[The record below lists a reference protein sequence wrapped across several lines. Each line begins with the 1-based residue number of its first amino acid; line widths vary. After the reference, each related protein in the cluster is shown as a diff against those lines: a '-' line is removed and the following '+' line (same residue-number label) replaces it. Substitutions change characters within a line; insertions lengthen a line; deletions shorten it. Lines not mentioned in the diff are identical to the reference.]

1 VTRTEKGISPTGDRF
16 RILSDAM
23 HAFAEATTDPKRLA
37 ETIARRLADE
47 VGDAC
52 AVLLRSDDGRSLN
65 PIAIAGPDGASVAVV
80 TALLDRP
87 FVLADHVAARHTLL
101 TGEALLVPH
110 LDAEKLRGQTPNAYV
125 DFIINLGVHSL
136 LAVSLRVRGEPI
148 GLLSISRFRQGSPPF
163 DEADRELAQTLAD
176 HAALAMANAR
186 SHVAERAARA
196 AAKSA
201 TAALRIAEA
210 RFTRL
215 SESGIIGIL
224 VAKLDGTVVEANE
237 RVASLIGYSREE
249 LLSGAMRWTDLT
261 PEEFANVDRRAVDQL
276 TSTGV
281 AGVREKEYLHKDG
294 HRVPVLVGSAITAGT
309 EAISFVLDLSEKKRA
324 DKALADVEAQ
334 RALAARISGL
344 LDAAPDA
351 MVTSE
356 EDGTIVFVN
365 SQAEKLFGYTRTE
378 LIGRNVEL
386 LVPARSRPHQPQRRA
401 AALADR
407 NRVGPTPEILELD
420 GLRRDG
426 TEFPAEVR
434 LAPTVTPDGILFTVA
449 VRDVTER
456 RKTEEMRARLAAI
469 VDSSHDAIIGKTLD
483 GIIMSWNRG
492 AERLFG
498 YDASEAIGRF
508 ITLLIPPD
516 RMHEES
522 DFLEHLRE
530 GRVRELETVRV
541 RKDGVA
547 IDVSVTSSPIRD
559 DRGKV
564 IGASKV
570 ARDISDRKRN
580 EAALLRAKERAELA
594 NHELEAFSYS
604 VAHDLRAPLRGMN
617 GFAQLLV
624 TEYASK
630 LDAEGRDWLD
640 EILRNSM
647 KMGELIDALLSLSR
661 LTRAEIR
668 KQPVDL
674 SEVARDVAAELS
686 RSEPQRIVDV
696 VVADDLHAL
705 ADPTLVRSLVQ
716 NLLANAWKFTSGVR
730 PARIEVG
737 VTESAGTPAYFVRD
751 NGAGFEMAFA
761 AKLFT
766 PFQRLHTLAEF
777 PGTGI
782 GLANVQR
789 IVHRHGGRVW
799 AEGHVGAGASFFFTL
814 PEAGG

>member
-1 VTRTEKGISPTGDRF
+1 VKTTEKGPRPSGDRL

-47 VGDAC
+47 IGDTC
-52 AVLLRSDDGRSLN
+52 AVFLRSDDGRLLV
-65 PIAIAGPDGASVAVV
+65 P
-80 TALLDRP
+80 TALDAADATSLASATTLLARP
-87 FVLADHVAARHTLL
+87 LVLAEHAALQHTLL

-110 LDAEKLRGQTPNAYV
+110 LEVATLRAQPPSSYV
-125 DFIINLGVHSL
+125 DFAVAHGIHSVL
-136 LAVSLRVRGEPI
+136 VVALRIRGEPI
-148 GLLSISRFRQGSPPF
+148 GLLSISRSRPDSPPF
-163 DEADRELAQTLAD
+163 DEVDRKLAQTLAD
-176 HAALAMANAR
+176 HAALAMGNAR
-186 SHVAERAARA
+186 SHLAERAARA
-196 AAKSA
+196 EAERAM
-201 TAALRIAEA
+201 AALRVAEA

-224 VAKLDGTVVEANE
+224 VAKLDGTVVELNE
-237 RVASLIGYSREE
+237 RVASLLGYSREE
-249 LLSGAMRWTDLT
+249 LLSGAVRWSDLT
-261 PEEFANVDRRAVDQL
+261 PEEFANVDRRAVEQL
-276 TSTGV
+276 ASTGV
-281 AGVREKEYLHKDG
+281 AGAREKEYVHKDG

-351 MVTSE
+351 MVTSL
-356 EDGTIVFVN
+356 EDGTIILVN
-365 SQAEKLFGYTRTE
+365 SQAEKLFGYMRAE
-378 LIGRNVEL
+378 LLGRNVEI

-407 NRVGPTPEILELD
+407 DGVGPTPEMLELD

-434 LAPTVTPDGILFTVA
+434 LAPTVTPEGILFTVA

-483 GIIMSWNRG
+483 GVIVSWNRG

-498 YDASEAIGRF
+498 YDANEAIGRP

-522 DFLEHLRE
+522 DFLVHLRE

-541 RKDGVA
+541 RKDGVE

-570 ARDISDRKRN
+570 VRDISDRKRN
-580 EAALLRAKERAELA
+580 EAALLRAKEQAELA

-630 LDAEGRDWLD
+630 LDAEGRGWLE
-640 EILRNSM
+640 EILRNST

-661 LTRAEIR
+661 LTRTEIR
-668 KQPVDL
+668 KQPVNL
-674 SEVARDVAAELS
+674 SEVARSVAAELS
-686 RSEPQRIVDV
+686 RSEPERVVDV
-696 VVADDLHAL
+696 IVADDLHAL
-705 ADPTLVRSLVQ
+705 ADPTLVLSIVQ

-730 PARIEVG
+730 AARIEVG
-737 VTESAGTPAYFVRD
+737 VTESAGTSAYFVRD
-751 NGAGFEMAFA
+751 NGAGFDMAFA
-761 AKLFT
+761 ARLFT
-766 PFQRLHTLAEF
+766 PFQRLHTPAEF

-814 PEAGG
+814 PVADG

>member
-1 VTRTEKGISPTGDRF
+1 VKTTEKGPRPSGDRL

-47 VGDAC
+47 IGDTC
-52 AVLLRSDDGRSLN
+52 AVFLRSDDGRLLV
-65 PIAIAGPDGASVAVV
+65 P
-80 TALLDRP
+80 TALDAADATSLASATTLLARP
-87 FVLADHVAARHTLL
+87 LVLAEHAALQHTLL

-110 LDAEKLRGQTPNAYV
+110 LEVATLRAQPPSSYV
-125 DFIINLGVHSL
+125 DFAVAHGIHSVL
-136 LAVSLRVRGEPI
+136 VVALRIRGEPI
-148 GLLSISRFRQGSPPF
+148 GLLSISRSRPDSPPF
-163 DEADRELAQTLAD
+163 DEVDRKLAQTLAD
-176 HAALAMANAR
+176 HAALAMGNAR
-186 SHVAERAARA
+186 SHLAERAARA
-196 AAKSA
+196 EAERAM
-201 TAALRIAEA
+201 AALRVAEA

-224 VAKLDGTVVEANE
+224 VAKLDGTVVELNE
-237 RVASLIGYSREE
+237 RVASLLGYSREE
-249 LLSGAMRWTDLT
+249 LLSGAVRWSDLT
-261 PEEFANVDRRAVDQL
+261 PEEFANVDRRAVEQL
-276 TSTGV
+276 ASTGV
-281 AGVREKEYLHKDG
+281 AGAREKEYVHKDG

-351 MVTSE
+351 MVTSL
-356 EDGTIVFVN
+356 EDGTIILVN
-365 SQAEKLFGYTRTE
+365 SQAEKLFGYMRAE
-378 LIGRNVEL
+378 LLGRNVEI

-434 LAPTVTPDGILFTVA
+434 LAPTVTPEGILFTVA

-483 GIIMSWNRG
+483 GVIVSWNRG

-498 YDASEAIGRF
+498 YDANEAIGRP

-522 DFLEHLRE
+522 DFLVHLRE

-541 RKDGVA
+541 RKDGVE

-570 ARDISDRKRN
+570 VRDISDRKRN
-580 EAALLRAKERAELA
+580 EAALLRAKEQAELA

-630 LDAEGRDWLD
+630 LDAEGRDWLE
-640 EILRNSM
+640 EILRNST

-661 LTRAEIR
+661 LTRTEIR
-668 KQPVDL
+668 KQPVNL
-674 SEVARDVAAELS
+674 SEVARSVAAELS
-686 RSEPQRIVDV
+686 RSEPERVVDV
-696 VVADDLHAL
+696 IVADDLHAL
-705 ADPTLVRSLVQ
+705 ADPTLVLSIVQ

-730 PARIEVG
+730 AARIEVG
-737 VTESAGTPAYFVRD
+737 VTESAGTSAYFVRD
-751 NGAGFEMAFA
+751 NGAGFDMAFA
-761 AKLFT
+761 ARLFT
-766 PFQRLHTLAEF
+766 PFQRLHTPAEF

-814 PEAGG
+814 PVADG